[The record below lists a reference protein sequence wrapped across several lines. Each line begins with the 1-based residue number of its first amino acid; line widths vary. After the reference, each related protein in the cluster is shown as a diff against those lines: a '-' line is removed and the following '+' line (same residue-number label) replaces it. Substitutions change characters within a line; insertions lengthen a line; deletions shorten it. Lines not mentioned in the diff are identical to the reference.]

1 MTSASG
7 NRFCPLMLKVERKY
21 VEYVNIY
28 ISFPFC
34 HEILIHVTRFVYSR
48 QRIKPE
54 VCTRSLAIRNH
65 HPDEVSCHKK
75 ESRIFAILNVPFF
88 FFFFFSLFFVPLFH
102 SFVVT
107 IRRQQPSEISFS
119 VNYRATH
126 QVLRKS
132 IGYRVLEISR
142 RLIKITITV
151 CDFTEFLRRINDTKL
166 DLNTVRYAKP
176 SCVVRNC

>member
-65 HPDEVSCHKK
+65 HPDEVSCHKR

-88 FFFFFSLFFVPLFH
+88 FVFRSTFPLLRRHDKETTTERDIFFSQLQSNAPSVTKVNRVSSPRDFASFNQNNNNSMRFH
-102 SFVVT
+102 
-107 IRRQQPSEISFS
+107 
-119 VNYRATH
+119 
-126 QVLRKS
+126 
-132 IGYRVLEISR
+132 RVS
-142 RLIKITITV
+142 
-151 CDFTEFLRRINDTKL
+151 
-166 DLNTVRYAKP
+166 
-176 SCVVRNC
+176 